1 MSAEAGQEVI
11 RLLYT
16 GDSSHS
22 EGSEEGQREENGLRS
37 ERQDE
42 RLAVFDAAVAE
53 IAARVLPVYDAAEG
67 WRERTRTGL
76 IALLVALD
84 ERPAPARALV
94 IDSIAWGPAV
104 LERRGE
110 LLEALAGAL
119 EDARAE
125 VDCLPAPPQTTG
137 ENLVGASLAWIHKRL
152 LQESGPLAEL
162 APSLASMIVH
172 PYLGDEAAQEEL
184 ERPLT
189 QLGVEVSE
197 REGQGPVSRVRATPS

>member
-1 MSAEAGQEVI
+1 MPN
-11 RLLYT
+11 
-16 GDSSHS
+16 
-22 EGSEEGQREENGLRS
+22 EEH
-37 ERQDE
+37 
-42 RLAVFDAAVAE
+42 LAAFDAGVAE
-53 IAARVLPVYDAAEG
+53 IAARVLPAYRTTDG

-76 IALLVALD
+76 TALLRALD
-84 ERPAPARALV
+84 ERPEVARSLV

-119 EDARAE
+119 DDARVEA
-125 VDCLPAPPQTTG
+125 DCLEAPPETTG
-137 ENLVGASLAWIHKRL
+137 ENLVGASLSWIHKRL
-152 LQESGPLAEL
+152 LEESGPLVEL

-172 PYLGDEAAQEEL
+172 PYLGDEAAQQEL

-197 REGQGPVSRVRATPS
+197 REGDGPVSRARATPS